1 MTDEKKPQPTV
12 IPFEKRARDCMQTV
26 RDLAQDSQNVALGR
40 HARDRMEERGIT
52 NMEVIKALRFG
63 DILGEPVPGDNPGEV
78 KVKVVRYHG
87 GGRTMGVVTLIVKNG
102 TRLFVKTV
110 EWEDVK

>member
-1 MTDEKKPQPTV
+1 MTKDTKSQPKV
-12 IPFEKRARDCMQTV
+12 IPFEKRSRDFMRTV
-26 RDLAQDSQNVALGR
+26 RALAQDSQNVALGAHTR
-40 HARDRMEERGIT
+40 KRMAERGIT
-52 NMEVIKALRFG
+52 NMDVIKALRLG
-63 DILGEPVPGDNPGEV
+63 DIHDAPEPGDNPGEV

-87 GGRTMGVVTLIVKNG
+87 GGRTMGVVTLIVKDE